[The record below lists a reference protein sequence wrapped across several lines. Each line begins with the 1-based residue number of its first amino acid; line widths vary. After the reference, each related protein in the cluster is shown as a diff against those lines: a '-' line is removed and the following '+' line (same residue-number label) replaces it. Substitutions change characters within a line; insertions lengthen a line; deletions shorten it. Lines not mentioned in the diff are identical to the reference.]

1 MSTVKV
7 ITILR
12 YNYAIFLQKEIFEA
26 PSKSILHTRGLKTT
40 VVHPH
45 TE

>member
-7 ITILR
+7 ILR

-26 PSKSILHTRGLKTT
+26 PSKLTLHTRGLK
-40 VVHPH
+40 
-45 TE
+45 